1 MTISGYLSVTGWL
14 PDAESTPNRNS
25 HISFGAKLSGKPG
38 AGKRHAGFDVA
49 GTGNVNNGSRI
60 EDQRESSGVTTE
72 PYSQRACSRPYLR
85 GAGGEIPPVYSPDL
99 YYSYRLLVINIYWN
113 FSARLINEFKK
124 LFQCYIFDFYTI
136 NTYYNYNF
144 YIYNK

>member
-1 MTISGYLSVTGWL
+1 MTISGYLPVTGWL

-85 GAGGEIPPVYSPDL
+85 GAGGEIPLVYSPNTL
-99 YYSYRLLVINIYWN
+99 AY
-113 FSARLINEFKK
+113 K
-124 LFQCYIFDFYTI
+124 LRAFFIPDRSG
-136 NTYYNYNF
+136 
-144 YIYNK
+144 